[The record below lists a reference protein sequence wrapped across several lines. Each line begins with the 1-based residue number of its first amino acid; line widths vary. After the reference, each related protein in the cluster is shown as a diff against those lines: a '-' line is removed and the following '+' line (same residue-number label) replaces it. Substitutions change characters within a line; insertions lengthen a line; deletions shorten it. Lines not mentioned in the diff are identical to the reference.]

1 MPDPA
6 RPPLV
11 VLPEAC
17 VFPPGFA
24 APWTRDADARAF
36 VRDPADDRA
45 PFGAVPR
52 IPEGASTR
60 GRPARE
66 SAARTIPIAPL
77 PRPLVPLASDPD
89 APGRP
94 RDPDAEVGAHP
105 DTLRALGMCAGDLV
119 AVRSTL
125 GGATRLARLV
135 AAERYSAPAHCD
147 SIAHD
152 HTDDHSENPSC
163 RVVPGALY
171 VPPGARR
178 ALDLHI
184 QLAVAAADAIASGSG
199 PGGGGRPRSRRRR
212 SRSQ

>member
-1 MPDPA
+1 MPS
-6 RPPLV
+6 L
-11 VLPEAC
+11 E
-17 VFPPGFA
+17 
-24 APWTRDADARAF
+24 
-36 VRDPADDRA
+36 
-45 PFGAVPR
+45 

-66 SAARTIPIAPL
+66 SAARTIPIAAL

-125 GGATRLARLV
+125 SGATRLARLV

-199 PGGGGRPRSRRRR
+199 PGGRPRSRRRR
-212 SRSQ
+212 SRSR